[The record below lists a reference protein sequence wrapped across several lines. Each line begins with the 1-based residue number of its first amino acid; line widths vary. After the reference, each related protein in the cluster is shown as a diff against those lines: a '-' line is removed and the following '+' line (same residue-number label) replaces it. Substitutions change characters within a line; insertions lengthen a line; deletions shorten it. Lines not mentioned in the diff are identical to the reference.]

1 MNILEVVEACAA
13 GVGRHVQ
20 GLCRGLVAA
29 GQRVTVA
36 YAPGRLD
43 ESFRQFMLEQQE
55 EIRFVPLK
63 LRREVSPV
71 SDLRGV
77 VRLMRLIAREGP
89 FDIVHGHSA
98 KGGAIARIAG
108 RLFDLP
114 TVYTPHGLII
124 SSPDISRGEAALYTW
139 IERFF
144 GHWATSKVIA
154 VSEDEREFILRLGIT
169 SKERTALI
177 SNGID
182 DVLFKYFSRIEV
194 SIEPVNSEHPLT
206 FGALMRFSPEK
217 NPALLVEAFSRL
229 NQELPGLPMR
239 LIIAGDGELLSEVKG
254 QVEASTVEERISLPG
269 WTTDTR
275 KMLQGFDVYVLSSLS
290 EGGSYA
296 VIEAMAGKLPIVSTD
311 VFGIKET
318 IAQVPGNVL
327 VPRGNADALAAGM
340 KRMATV
346 ADAITV
352 RQALQHIGLTNHDY
366 ASAHFSESETVRRTL
381 GLYRALR

>member
-1 MNILEVVEACAA
+1 M
-13 GVGRHVQ
+13 
-20 GLCRGLVAA
+20 
-29 GQRVTVA
+29 
-36 YAPGRLD
+36 
-43 ESFRQFMLEQQE
+43 
-55 EIRFVPLK
+55 PLK

-108 RLFDLP
+108 RWFGLP
-114 TVYTPHGLII
+114 TIYTPHGLVI
-124 SSPDISRGEAALYTW
+124 STPGIPRREAAVYTW
-139 IERFF
+139 IESFL
-144 GHWATSKVIA
+144 GHWATSKVVA
-154 VSEDEREFILRLGIT
+154 VSEDERQFILKLGLT
-169 SKERTALI
+169 SKERAALI

-182 DVLFKYFSRIEV
+182 DELIEYFSRIEV
-194 SIEPVNSEHPLT
+194 STEPVNSEHPLT

-217 NPALLVEAFSRL
+217 NPFLLVEAFSRL
-229 NQELPGLPMR
+229 NQELSAFPMQ
-239 LIIAGDGELLSEVKG
+239 LIIAGDGELFSEVKR
-254 QVEASTVEERISLPG
+254 QVEASTVAGRISLPG
-269 WTTDTR
+269 WTTNISR
-275 KMLQGFDVYVLSSLS
+275 MLRGFDVYVLSSLS
-290 EGGSYA
+290 EGGSYGL
-296 VIEAMAGKLPIVSTD
+296 VEAMAAKLPIVSTD
-311 VFGIKET
+311 VFGTKET